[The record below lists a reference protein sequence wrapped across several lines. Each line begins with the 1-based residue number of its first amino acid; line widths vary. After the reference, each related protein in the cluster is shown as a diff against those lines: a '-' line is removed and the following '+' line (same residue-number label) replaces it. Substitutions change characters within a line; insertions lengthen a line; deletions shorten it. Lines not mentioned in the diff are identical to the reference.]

1 MLYEQKNPHGGDGY
15 GMQIAADFSV
25 NTNPLGPPEAVCR
38 AVQESIGQLACYP
51 DPFCRE
57 LTGAIAQWEGA
68 AQENLL
74 CGNGA
79 AELIHSYCQALRP
92 RRAMEL
98 APTFCEY
105 TASLEAVGCTV
116 VRYPLSPDRG
126 FALEEDVLS
135 FLEQQAPDV
144 LFLCHPNNPTGRL
157 VDPVLRERIV
167 EQCRRQ
173 GTRLFVDECFLD
185 LSDQGREAS
194 FQSYLLDWPGLF
206 LLKAFTKSYA
216 MAGLR
221 LGYGIS
227 ADRALLAQMSRM
239 VQAWNVS
246 LPAQKAG
253 EAALGENAYLAEARK
268 LIVQERAYLE
278 RALREYL
285 GARICPSQANYMLFY
300 CDRPLYEALLEQG
313 ILIRRCANY
322 PGLGQGWYRIAVK
335 RPEEN
340 RLLVAALCRIAEEE

>member
-57 LTGAIAQWEGA
+57 LTGAIAQWEGV

-144 LFLCHPNNPTGRL
+144 LFLCHPNNPQGGWWIRCCGSGLWSSADGRGHGCLWMNAFWIYRTRGGKHRSSPICWTGRGCFCSRR
-157 VDPVLRERIV
+157 LRKA
-167 EQCRRQ
+167 
-173 GTRLFVDECFLD
+173 TL
-185 LSDQGREAS
+185 
-194 FQSYLLDWPGLF
+194 WPACGW
-206 LLKAFTKSYA
+206 
-216 MAGLR
+216 
-221 LGYGIS
+221 GYGIS

-340 RLLVAALCRIAEEE
+340 RLLVAALRRIAEEE

>member
-1 MLYEQKNPHGGDGY
+1 MRKRGGGADPFVLPGSAPPPGDGAGADILRVHSIVGSSGVHGGA
-15 GMQIAADFSV
+15 ISAFS
-25 NTNPLGPPEAVCR
+25 GPGVC
-38 AVQESIGQLACYP
+38 AGGGCA
-51 DPFCRE
+51 
-57 LTGAIAQWEGA
+57 
-68 AQENLL
+68 LL
-74 CGNGA
+74 
-79 AELIHSYCQALRP
+79 SR
-92 RRAMEL
+92 
-98 APTFCEY
+98 
-105 TASLEAVGCTV
+105 TA
-116 VRYPLSPDRG
+116 
-126 FALEEDVLS
+126 
-135 FLEQQAPDV
+135 DV

-253 EAALGENAYLAEARK
+253 VAALGEDAYLAEARK

-340 RLLVAALCRIAEEE
+340 RLLVAALRRIAEEE

>member
-1 MLYEQKNPHGGDGY
+1 MCCFCAIPIIPQGGWWIRCCGSGLWSSADGRGHGCLWMNAFWIYRTRGGKHRSSP
-15 GMQIAADFSV
+15 I
-25 NTNPLGPPEAVCR
+25 CW
-38 AVQESIGQLACYP
+38 
-51 DPFCRE
+51 
-57 LTGAIAQWEGA
+57 TG
-68 AQENLL
+68 
-74 CGNGA
+74 
-79 AELIHSYCQALRP
+79 
-92 RRAMEL
+92 
-98 APTFCEY
+98 
-105 TASLEAVGCTV
+105 
-116 VRYPLSPDRG
+116 
-126 FALEEDVLS
+126 
-135 FLEQQAPDV
+135 
-144 LFLCHPNNPTGRL
+144 
-157 VDPVLRERIV
+157 
-167 EQCRRQ
+167 
-173 GTRLFVDECFLD
+173 
-185 LSDQGREAS
+185 
-194 FQSYLLDWPGLF
+194 PGLF

-253 EAALGENAYLAEARK
+253 EAALGEDAYLAEARK

-340 RLLVAALCRIAEEE
+340 RLLVAALRRIAEEE